1 MEQTFQTYKEK
12 LFREIEEQCCKV
24 VYSYTC
30 HWKNAAFL
38 KQDCSWF
45 KWAQII
51 LSAIATG
58 GFIATIVTD
67 QAKYAWIGGILS
79 TILLV
84 INGYLKDKDFV
95 AEQKM
100 HRDTANKLWVIR
112 EECIALLTD
121 FDSLTEDRIVVK
133 RDDLMKRTSK
143 VYEIAPQ
150 TDKRSY
156 KATKR
161 ALKNGEEQF
170 FTQDEI
176 NEILPLHLRKKAQG
190 KEIGEKRD

>member
-12 LFREIEEQCCKV
+12 LFREIEEQYGKV

-38 KQDCSWF
+38 KQYCSWF

-79 TILLV
+79 TVLLV
-84 INGYLKDKDFV
+84 INGYLKDKDFT
-95 AEQKM
+95 AEQKT
-100 HRDTANKLWVIR
+100 HRDAANKLWVIR
-112 EECIALLTD
+112 EEYIALLTD
-121 FDSLTEDRIVVK
+121 FDSLAEDRIVAR

-143 VYEIAPQ
+143 IYEIAPQ

-156 KATKR
+156 TATQR

-170 FTQDEI
+170 FTQKELNI
-176 NEILPLHLRKKAQG
+176 LLPLHLRKIVKGQ
-190 KEIGEKRD
+190 EIGEKKE